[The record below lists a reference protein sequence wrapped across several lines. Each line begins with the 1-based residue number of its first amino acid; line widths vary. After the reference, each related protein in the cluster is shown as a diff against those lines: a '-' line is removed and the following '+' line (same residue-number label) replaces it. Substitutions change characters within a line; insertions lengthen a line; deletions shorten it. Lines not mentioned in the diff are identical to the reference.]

1 MIQNIIL
8 QINNPTGRIQ
18 FKDVRKISI
27 GLCKRDILGNREK
40 KINSAFYNCFVIIVR
55 ILQKD
60 IFSTLS
66 DMVYLNPRNISL
78 DLTYNF

>member
-1 MIQNIIL
+1 MKFNTSSKDELDNNTKRTSQYKHVEQNIIL

-40 KINSAFYNCFVIIVR
+40 
-55 ILQKD
+55 
-60 IFSTLS
+60 
-66 DMVYLNPRNISL
+66 
-78 DLTYNF
+78 